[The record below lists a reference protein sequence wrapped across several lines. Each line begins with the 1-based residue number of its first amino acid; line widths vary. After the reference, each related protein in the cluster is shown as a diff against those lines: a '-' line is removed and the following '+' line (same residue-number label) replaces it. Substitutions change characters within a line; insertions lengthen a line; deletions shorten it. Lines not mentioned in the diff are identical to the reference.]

1 MSPTNDKKSSGVTD
15 LFKAIENA
23 ELMAVRELL
32 ENEINLEQTDD
43 SGRTPLL
50 LAVDLDNLEIA
61 KVLLNAG
68 ADSSCFNEHLMENAI
83 YRRKL
88 DIVSFLIDAGFNV
101 NLRFQENE
109 DRTALME
116 AAKIGDINMVKK
128 LVEHGAD
135 VNAVSRKNHFALM
148 NAACQGWQE
157 IYDYLAPLTS
167 EKLRYWAKKELTSG
181 LIYRK
186 RKDDKLLSNFITAS
200 AIRDI
205 EGVLAAIK
213 DGVNINAFGEDE
225 TTALFIAANWGYLS
239 IVRALIEA
247 GVNVNLGKED
257 NRETPLMIAAARTAL
272 QKHKLDVDGSD
283 YIEVIKLLIKAGAN
297 VNAKTDE
304 VWTALMAAANS
315 GSVEAVKLLLEA
327 GANINHRDCN
337 KDTALSRAKEAG
349 HLNIVKLLREA
360 RARKG

>member
-1 MSPTNDKKSSGVTD
+1 MSPSNEKKSSQVTA
-15 LFKAIENA
+15 LFKAIKDA
-23 ELMAVRELL
+23 DLIGITKLL
-32 ENEINLEQTDD
+32 DNEIDLEQKDE
-43 SGRTPLL
+43 SGLTPLF

-68 ADSSCFNEHLMENAI
+68 ADSSCFNEHIMGSAI

-167 EKLRYWAKKELTSG
+167 KELRYWAEKALPSG
-181 LIYRK
+181 LIYRN
-186 RKDDKLLSNFITAS
+186 RKDDKLLSNFIITS
-200 AIRDI
+200 AT
-205 EGVLAAIK
+205 EE
-213 DGVNINAFGEDE
+213 F
-225 TTALFIAANWGYLS
+225 
-239 IVRALIEA
+239 
-247 GVNVNLGKED
+247 
-257 NRETPLMIAAARTAL
+257 
-272 QKHKLDVDGSD
+272 
-283 YIEVIKLLIKAGAN
+283 
-297 VNAKTDE
+297 
-304 VWTALMAAANS
+304 
-315 GSVEAVKLLLEA
+315 
-327 GANINHRDCN
+327 
-337 KDTALSRAKEAG
+337 
-349 HLNIVKLLREA
+349 
-360 RARKG
+360 